1 MEKSEK
7 NFDDRKY
14 FFLFL
19 VFKKLRKSGKLE
31 KNIWDVGKP
40 LGRLF
45 YDTKKI

>member
-14 FFLFL
+14 FFIFM
-19 VFKKLRKSGKLE
+19 VFKKLRKSGKLG
-31 KNIWDVGKP
+31 KNIWDVEKP

-45 YDTKKI
+45 YDTKEI